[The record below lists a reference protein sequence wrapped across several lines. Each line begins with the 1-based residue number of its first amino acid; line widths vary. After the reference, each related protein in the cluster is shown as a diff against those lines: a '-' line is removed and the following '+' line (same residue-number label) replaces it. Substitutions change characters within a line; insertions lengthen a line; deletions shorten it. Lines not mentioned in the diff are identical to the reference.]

1 MIEVSEVSSKR
12 DLKRFIL
19 LPFRIY
25 RDDPFYSPELVRD
38 QLHHFSEKNPFLKR
52 ARVRFFIA
60 LKDGEPAGRVTSII
74 NPAHNDYHND
84 RTGFFGFFES
94 INDHDVAH
102 ALLNRVASELKE
114 AGMEI
119 MRGPMNF
126 STNEQCG
133 FLLEGY
139 NDPPM
144 LMTPYNPSY
153 YNDLMEACGLVKSKD
168 LLAFIKYIPEELPE
182 KIYRAAAI
190 AEKRGIRVRKAD
202 KKRLGDEMM
211 IFKEIYNEAWKN
223 NWGFIPFSDEE
234 IQYIVKRLKPI
245 IDTDLTLIA
254 EKDGIP
260 VGFLGIFPDFNLVLR
275 KMKGKLTPL
284 GIIRAIYYSKRIED
298 LRLLLL
304 GVRPEYRLKG
314 VDALLFREG
323 FKGARRFRRVE
334 FSWILEDNLPVINL
348 VEMIGGR
355 LYKRYRIYEKTL

>member
-1 MIEVSEVSSKR
+1 
-12 DLKRFIL
+12 
-19 LPFRIY
+19 
-25 RDDPFYSPELVRD
+25 
-38 QLHHFSEKNPFLKR
+38 
-52 ARVRFFIA
+52 
-60 LKDGEPAGRVTSII
+60 
-74 NPAHNDYHND
+74 
-84 RTGFFGFFES
+84 
-94 INDHDVAH
+94 
-102 ALLNRVASELKE
+102 
-114 AGMEI
+114 
-119 MRGPMNF
+119 
-126 STNEQCG
+126 
-133 FLLEGY
+133 
-139 NDPPM
+139 
-144 LMTPYNPSY
+144 
-153 YNDLMEACGLVKSKD
+153 
-168 LLAFIKYIPEELPE
+168 
-182 KIYRAAAI
+182 
-190 AEKRGIRVRKAD
+190 
-202 KKRLGDEMM
+202 MM

-348 VEMIGGR
+348 VEMIGGT